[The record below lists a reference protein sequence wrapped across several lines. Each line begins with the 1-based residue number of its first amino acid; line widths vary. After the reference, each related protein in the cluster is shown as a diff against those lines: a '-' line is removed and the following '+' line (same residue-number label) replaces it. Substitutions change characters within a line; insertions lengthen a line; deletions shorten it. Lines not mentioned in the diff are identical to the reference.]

1 MRRWFDNKIILFL
14 IIATV
19 VAAVI
24 IGVFSSKGRDTSAI
38 ESGGGSVLSPAQGAV
53 SGIGS
58 WFGGIGEYFGN
69 IKALREENR
78 DLRDANTSLQ
88 KQLSDMQG
96 LTDENDEL
104 RKMLD
109 LRERNTTIDMIAA
122 SITAKDPSN
131 WYSTLTINKG
141 EGDGLKPGQPVVNS
155 NRELVG
161 QILRVGNNW
170 AEVITI
176 LDTRS
181 SVGAMVRRSKEI
193 GIIEGNSELRLDGNC
208 RLGYIE
214 RSADI
219 SAGDFVETSGLGGVF
234 PKGLVIGLVTEVYD
248 ENSTMSKA
256 ATVEPLCDIGKL
268 NDVFVITDYE
278 DADLTER
285 ETEDDEEEEDE
296 E

>member
-38 ESGGGSVLSPAQGAV
+38 ESGGCLSPAQGAV

-104 RKMLD
+104 RKML
-109 LRERNTTIDMIAA
+109 TF
-122 SITAKDPSN
+122 
-131 WYSTLTINKG
+131 
-141 EGDGLKPGQPVVNS
+141 V
-155 NRELVG
+155 
-161 QILRVGNNW
+161 
-170 AEVITI
+170 
-176 LDTRS
+176 
-181 SVGAMVRRSKEI
+181 
-193 GIIEGNSELRLDGNC
+193 
-208 RLGYIE
+208 
-214 RSADI
+214 SA
-219 SAGDFVETSGLGGVF
+219 TQ
-234 PKGLVIGLVTEVYD
+234 
-248 ENSTMSKA
+248 
-256 ATVEPLCDIGKL
+256 
-268 NDVFVITDYE
+268 
-278 DADLTER
+278 R
-285 ETEDDEEEEDE
+285 
-296 E
+296 